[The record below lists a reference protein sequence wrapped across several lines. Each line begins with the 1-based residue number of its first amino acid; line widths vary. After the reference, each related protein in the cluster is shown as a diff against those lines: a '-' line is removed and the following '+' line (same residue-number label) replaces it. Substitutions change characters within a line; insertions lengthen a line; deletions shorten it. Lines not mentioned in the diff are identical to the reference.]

1 VKPPKGGFTF
11 IKFSIPCYTIKDY
24 FLTGDAMDRYNPDN
38 FDPETDPEYW
48 LGIASPNADD
58 AEDYDLELD
67 KSEIVQ

>member
-1 VKPPKGGFTF
+1 
-11 IKFSIPCYTIKDY
+11 
-24 FLTGDAMDRYNPDN
+24 MDRYNPDN